1 MNLNFT
7 ALQSRANKGKYMKH
21 CSTQMKSKRRIS
33 GIGRLF
39 AAAAIVLSC
48 GLSAQTTFNY
58 TGALQTYTV
67 PVGVTSIRIEARG
80 AQGGSVTVACAAT
93 GGLGAQMVGDF
104 SVTPGEVLTVLV
116 GGQGQTNGED
126 GGGGGGSFVVR
137 TGNVP
142 LIVAGGGGGAS
153 NNIQIC
159 AGNRNGVNA
168 SITTSGTAS
177 ANGLVAGGSPGNG
190 GGANVGSGGGG
201 GGFNTDGV
209 GGSGNVNGRG
219 RAFVNGGA
227 GGTGIAGDHGGF
239 GGGGSG
245 WFYGGNGGGGGGY
258 AGGGTDGNYPSTYFG
273 GGGGGGSFNAGTN
286 QVNTAGVQTGNG
298 LVVITLLYSAS
309 VAQTQAI
316 SCNGGSNGSLT
327 ATPNGGTSPYS
338 YSWAPSGGTSAT
350 ATGLTAGTYT
360 VTITD
365 ATSATTSA
373 TFTLTEPTALSAT
386 ASSTPLS
393 CNGGNNGSATATVS
407 GGSPG
412 YTYMW
417 SNGGVTPTIV
427 NISSGVYTYT
437 VTDVQGCTSTASVN
451 VTQPSAIVAGTSGGT
466 PGYTYMWSTGGT
478 STSISNLAAGV
489 YTYTVTDVNGCTST
503 SSSTVIEPAVL
514 SGSFTSSAVLC
525 NGGMS
530 TITLSATG
538 GTTPYIGDS
547 TFQVMAG
554 SYSYVITDDN
564 GCTSSVSV
572 TVTEPAAISVNA
584 TTVDVSCFGDSTG
597 SIDLT
602 VTGGTA
608 PFSFSWNNGAFT
620 TEDLTNIPAGS
631 YSGILT
637 DANGCQDS
645 GTVVVSQPLAPLSIS
660 VASTNPT
667 TCSGSN
673 GMIDATISGG
683 TPAYTY
689 VWSNGPTTEDNNNLP
704 AGTYTLT
711 VTDTAGC
718 TETAEVTLIDPAAPA
733 VSLAIPADTI
743 CNTDAPLTLTGGTP
757 AGGVYSGTA
766 ITTGVFNPLT
776 APAGSN
782 TITYTYTDSQTGCVG
797 SSTDVIFVDPCAGV
811 NEINNDEITF
821 NVFPNPNNGTFTVQN
836 SSVNAGD
843 IAVYDAQG
851 RVLQTVRLNGGAQSQ
866 LTIDVAGIY
875 MIRMIDANGNASVQ
889 QVIVE

>member
-1 MNLNFT
+1 
-7 ALQSRANKGKYMKH
+7 MKH
-21 CSTQMKSKRRIS
+21 CSTQKKTGGGNF
-33 GIGRLF
+33 GIGQLF
-39 AAAAIVLSC
+39 AAAAIVMSC

-58 TGALQTYTV
+58 TGTLQTYTV
-67 PVGVTSIRIEARG
+67 PVGVTSIHIEARG
-80 AQGGSVTVACAAT
+80 AQGGSVTIACAAT
-93 GGLGAQMVGDF
+93 GGLGAQMTGDF
-104 SVTPGEVLTVLV
+104 SVTPGEVLTILV

-159 AGNRNGVNA
+159 TGNRNGVNA

-177 ANGLVAGGSPGNG
+177 ANGLVAGGTGGNG

-209 GGSGNVNGRG
+209 GGSGNPNGRG

-227 GGTGIAGDHGGF
+227 GGTGIASDHGGF

-258 AGGGTDGNYPSTYFG
+258 SGGGTDGNYPSTYFG
-273 GGGGGGSFNAGTN
+273 GGGGGGSYNIGTN

-298 LVVITLLYSAS
+298 LVIIS
-309 VAQTQAI
+309 VPFNAIVSQTQAI
-316 SCNGGSNGSLT
+316 SCNGGTNGSLT
-327 ATPNGGTSPYS
+327 ATVGGGTGPYS

-350 ATGLTAGTYT
+350 ATGLGAGTYT
-360 VTITD
+360 VTVTD
-365 ATSATTSA
+365 ATSATTSQ
-373 TFTLTEPTALSAT
+373 TFTITEPTAIVAT
-386 ASSTPLS
+386 ISGTDLI
-393 CNGGNNGSATATVS
+393 CNSDMSGTVS
-407 GGSPG
+407 
-412 YTYMW
+412 
-417 SNGGVTPTIV
+417 SNV
-427 NISSGVYTYT
+427 
-437 VTDVQGCTSTASVN
+437 
-451 VTQPSAIVAGTSGGT
+451 SGGT
-466 PGYTYMWSTGGT
+466 PGYTYMWSNGA
-478 STSISNLAAGV
+478 ISANISGVAAGV
-489 YTYTVTDVNGCTST
+489 YTYTVTDVNGCTAVMST
-503 SSSTVIEPAVL
+503 SISEPAAL
-514 SGSFTSSAVLC
+514 SGSYTSSGVLC
-525 NGGMS
+525 NGGSS

-538 GTTPYIGDS
+538 GTSPYVGDS

-584 TTVDVSCFGDSTG
+584 TSVDVACYGDSTG

-608 PFSFSWNNGAFT
+608 PFSFSWNSGAFT
-620 TEDLTNIPAGS
+620 TEDLINIPSGS
-631 YSGILT
+631 YSGVLT

-645 GTVVVSQPLAPLSIS
+645 GTVVISQPAAALSVS
-660 VASTNPT
+660 VVITNPT
-667 TCSGSN
+667 TCSGTN
-673 GMIDATISGG
+673 GTIDATISGG

-689 VWSNGPTTEDNNNLP
+689 VWSNGPVTEDNNNVP
-704 AGTYTLT
+704 AGSYTLT

-718 TETAEVTLIDPAAPA
+718 TETTAVTLVDPTAPV
-733 VSLAIPADTI
+733 VSLAISTDTI
-743 CNTDAPLTLTGGTP
+743 CNTDAAITLTGGSP
-757 AGGVYSGTA
+757 AGGTYSGA
-766 ITTGVFNPLT
+766 SVSAGMFNPAT

-782 TITYTYTDSQTGCVG
+782 TITYTYTDSQTGCSG
-797 SSTDVIFVDPCAGV
+797 SSTDVIFVDPCSGV

-821 NVFPNPNNGTFTVQN
+821 NVFPNPNNGTFTVLN
-836 SSVNAGD
+836 SSANAGD

-875 MIRMIDANGNASVQ
+875 MIRMIDANGNTSVQ